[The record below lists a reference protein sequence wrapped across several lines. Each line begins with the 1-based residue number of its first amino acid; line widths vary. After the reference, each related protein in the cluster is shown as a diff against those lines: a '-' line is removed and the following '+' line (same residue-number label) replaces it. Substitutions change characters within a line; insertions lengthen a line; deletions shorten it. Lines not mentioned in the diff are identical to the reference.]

1 MYYKNA
7 ETYLNE
13 EFRKPIKCYLRGVDK
28 KTVKKVMGVVDY
40 LCDKYREVNGT
51 ALWYEEMADCNTSDS
66 RSYKSFLRSY
76 MNFMRKRGYLNPV
89 DYDKL
94 ESPYTEEEL
103 AFLLDDDDFEGEDE

>member
-28 KTVKKVMGVVDY
+28 KTVRKVMNVVDY
-40 LCDKYREVNGT
+40 LCDKYREVNGIG
-51 ALWYEEMADCNTSDS
+51 LWYESEVEFKPSDF
-66 RSYKSFLRSY
+66 RNYKR
-76 MNFMRKRGYLNPV
+76 FMREHGYLRPV

-94 ESPYTEEEL
+94 ESPFTKEEL
-103 AFLLDDDDFEGEDE
+103 MYLFDDEDDFEGEDE